1 MFKRDLYHGYRLTD
15 KKMEHIFAR
24 YILAIRIFFNIKC
37 LVTQLKKKKEIYDAA
52 NCFQTIL
59 MIVYLV
65 LKKLLS
71 F

>member
-1 MFKRDLYHGYRLTD
+1 MDITLALE
-15 KKMEHIFAR
+15 KMEHIFAR

-65 LKKLLS
+65 L
-71 F
+71 